1 MNNEFRVFFLV
12 VEASHVTVR
21 LKGKKQILK
30 IGAGLPTYCRRGIAY
45 VNFQVLYQFT
55 TPGKH
60 TLSEWMTC
68 SLLPTKH
75 MFLIYPIS
83 SSGSSSGW
91 FRSRVSLYGDSTPT
105 GCHKDSISRYL
116 FVTFV
121 SFCCVVTA
129 VLIIKGSG
137 WTEKIRTTTTYR
149 RNRSIVS
156 ENSEERRC
164 MAWPLSWSHAQ
175 HCRSNGKLE
184 FVLLVVSKQY
194 LWMEHLKW
202 WTSNNCVCWKFL

>member
-1 MNNEFRVFFLV
+1 MSSEFLLA
-12 VEASHVTVR
+12 VEPSHVTVR
-21 LKGKKQILK
+21 LKGKKQTLK
-30 IGAGLPTYCRRGIAY
+30 NGAGLPTYYRRGIAY

-60 TLSEWMTC
+60 TFPSEWLVHFYHWMTG
-68 SLLPTKH
+68 SN
-75 MFLIYPIS
+75 FPIP

-91 FRSRVSLYGDSTPT
+91 FRSRVSLYSDSAPT

-116 FVTFV
+116 FVTTV
-121 SFCCVVTA
+121 SICCVATA

-137 WTEKIRTTTTYR
+137 WTEKIRTKTSNW
-149 RNRSIVS
+149 RNRQVVS
-156 ENSEERRC
+156 ENSEERGC
-164 MAWPLSWSHAQ
+164 MAWPLSWSHAK

-194 LWMEHLKW
+194 LWMVHLKL
-202 WTSNNCVCWKFL
+202 WTSNKLCVCR